1 MNLLS
6 EVNNKWKHFI
16 EKEKVKLIV
25 TKRPELVF
33 FLKEMEVIG
42 FEDAQEE
49 EHRPNWLLTVL
60 YKGETLKF
68 SDYDD
73 CFPSP
78 YPHLL
83 KDEYK
88 EIEFFLESLQ
98 KIDIESY
105 IFGNGVVGK

>member
-1 MNLLS
+1 MELLQ
-6 EVNNKWKHFI
+6 EVNRKWKEFI
-16 EKEKVKLIV
+16 KKEQVKLIV
-25 TKRPELVF
+25 TKRPEFVF
-33 FLKEMEVIG
+33 FLKELEIIG

-49 EHRPNWLLTVL
+49 EDRPNWLLKAL
-60 YKGETLKF
+60 YKGETLTF

-73 CFPSP
+73 CFSSG

-88 EIEFFLESLQ
+88 EVECFLGMLQ